1 MALAG
6 FEPVNLDIRGQHAN
20 HLTTKAANFTL
31 VHVLFK
37 WEQYMKCDGLPDP
50 ASLNEMNTYIYLW
63 RGVEERGLL
72 EDVVKRTAEVL
83 KVS

>member
-1 MALAG
+1 
-6 FEPVNLDIRGQHAN
+6 
-20 HLTTKAANFTL
+20 

-50 ASLNEMNTYIYLW
+50 ASVSEMNTYIYLW
-63 RGVEERGLL
+63 RAIEKRGLL

-83 KVS
+83 EVISKFFRSFFID